1 MNLNSESVI
10 LIYKKTGIN
19 EKYISVFLQNGP
31 KSSKMAKIH
40 LETDIH
46 LVGVYRVD
54 FNCVEEY
61 DGFRLIKWQKF
72 CSWILER

>member
-19 EKYISVFLQNGP
+19 EKFISVFLQNGP

-40 LETDIH
+40 LETDTIGRSV
-46 LVGVYRVD
+46 LSG
-54 FNCVEEY
+54 
-61 DGFRLIKWQKF
+61 L
-72 CSWILER
+72 